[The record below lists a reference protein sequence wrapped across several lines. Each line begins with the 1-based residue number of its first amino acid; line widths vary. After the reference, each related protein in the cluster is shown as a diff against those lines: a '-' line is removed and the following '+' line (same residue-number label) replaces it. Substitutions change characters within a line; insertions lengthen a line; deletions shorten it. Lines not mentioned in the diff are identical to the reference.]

1 VTLHSLPPYASSASP
16 LDSAMVRI
24 PKEERVRETELHLA
38 GAFGCKRTAHLL
50 SGGDWVLHVLR
61 KLFGCDISSVCISK
75 SRPSRA
81 VIDAMEAD
89 PHR

>member
-1 VTLHSLPPYASSASP
+1 
-16 LDSAMVRI
+16 MVRI
-24 PKEERVRETELHLA
+24 PKEERGRETELHLA
-38 GAFGCKRTAHLL
+38 GCVWLQKYSASLY
-50 SGGDWVLHVLR
+50 GGDWVLHVLE

-81 VIDAMEAD
+81 VIDATEAD